1 MFVSFRLIQ
10 WEIIHLIFVTGKHTF
25 SAEMQR
31 MQYFRNIYI
40 ENDLTLFLKIYENK
54 LAHP

>member
-10 WEIIHLIFVTGKHTF
+10 WEIIHLIFVTGKQTF

-31 MQYFRNIYI
+31 IQYFGNIYI
-40 ENDLTLFLKIYENK
+40 ENYLTLFLKIYENK